1 MTDCLFCRIAQGEIP
16 TTFVYQD
23 DRCVVFDD
31 IHPKAPVHVL
41 IVPREHVESVETLRP
56 DQADLA
62 GHLVLAAQ
70 AAAEAKGIA
79 SRGYR
84 LIANVGAEAGQIIPH
99 LHWHLLGGKHLGP
112 KIVE

>member
-41 IVPREHVESVETLRP
+41 IVPREHVESVETLRA
-56 DQADLA
+56 DQKDLA
-62 GHLVLAAQ
+62 GHLMLAAQ
-70 AAAEAKGIA
+70 RAAAAKGIA
-79 SRGYR
+79 DRGYR

-112 KIVE
+112 KIAE